1 MIPVELVAHSA
12 DLEPRG
18 QFEIVIGQDRHRPSP
33 PFVLR

>member
-1 MIPVELVAHSA
+1 MIPVEHVAHGA

-18 QFEIVIGQDRHRPSP
+18 QFEIVIGQDHHRPSP